1 MQSWGEQEKKKKSI
15 NSVGDLHNEKPFGMT
30 APAPSA
36 TTMVTLFDKH
46 LTTVMNCLQNVVYVM
61 MLLYFLET
69 GMIFI
74 CFAAHTVSPEDS
86 WKGLFYNMWFGAL
99 VLGMMLRFKDTL
111 ECIILFEN
119 AKRRNDARKDATTVV
134 SVGKDGAQ
142 IKHLDYGS
150 TAAAWPGVACFMAHK
165 FVGKAEQKE
174 EEAAK
179 DASAHNEEDAK
190 EATSP
195 SSNTTTDDEIK
206 PDAASASSSTR
217 SNADTSDVL
226 N

>member
-1 MQSWGEQEKKKKSI
+1 
-15 NSVGDLHNEKPFGMT
+15 MT
-30 APAPSA
+30 APAPSV

-150 TAAAWPGVACFMAHK
+150 TAPAWPGVACFMAHK
-165 FVGKAEQKE
+165 FVDKAEQKE
-174 EEAAK
+174 EDESIK
-179 DASAHNEEDAK
+179 EDAK